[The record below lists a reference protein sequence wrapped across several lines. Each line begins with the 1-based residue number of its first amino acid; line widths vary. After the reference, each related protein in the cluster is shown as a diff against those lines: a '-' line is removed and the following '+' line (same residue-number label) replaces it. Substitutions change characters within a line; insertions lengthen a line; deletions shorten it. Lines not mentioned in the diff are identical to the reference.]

1 MIGPLKGWLSMSK
14 TLLSPKLARYFKD
27 YSSYH
32 KTPGNKLTH
41 YFGITFIV
49 VSLLGLLGNWVVG
62 PDGLTG
68 IQYFRADGGTIL
80 MAVALF
86 WYVLLDWKIA
96 LPFALVM
103 SGMYFLG
110 RSLPT
115 QVNWIVFITG
125 WVLQGVGHWVYEKN
139 SPAFFKNLT
148 HLLVGPLWIFA
159 RIVGYK

>member
-1 MIGPLKGWLSMSK
+1 MSK
-14 TLLSPKLARYFKD
+14 TLLSPQLARYFKD

-62 PDGLTG
+62 ADGLTG
-68 IQYFRADGGTIL
+68 IQYFRLDGGTIL
-80 MAVALF
+80 MAVALI
-86 WYVLLDWKIA
+86 WYVRLDWKIA
-96 LPFALVM
+96 FPFALVM

-115 QVNWIVFITG
+115 NVNWIVFITG
-125 WVLQGVGHWVYEKN
+125 WVLQGIGHWVYEKN
-139 SPAFFKNLT
+139 SPAFFKCLS
-148 HLLVGPLWIFA
+148 HILVGPLWIFA